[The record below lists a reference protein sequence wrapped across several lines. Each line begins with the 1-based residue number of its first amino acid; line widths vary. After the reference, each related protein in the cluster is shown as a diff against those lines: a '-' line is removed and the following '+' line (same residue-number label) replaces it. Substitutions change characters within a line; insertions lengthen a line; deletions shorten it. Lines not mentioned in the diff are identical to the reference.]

1 MAISPIEFNA
11 TISRTQDFTT
21 IKHNED
27 QKGMINQS
35 NFQTQ
40 MDKETKQHLKQ
51 VRNAN
56 NADKKQ
62 DNTDAKEK
70 GNGQYFGDGGRNR
83 KRNMPP
89 SVGDKVTGKKSGGFD
104 ISI

>member
-1 MAISPIEFNA
+1 MALGPIEFNA
-11 TISRTQDFTT
+11 TISRVQDMTM

-40 MDKETKQHLKQ
+40 MDKETKQQMKQ

-70 GNGQYFGDGGRNR
+70 GNAEYFGDGGRNR
-83 KRNMPP
+83 KRNPDVP
-89 SVGDKVTGKKSGGFD
+89 VQGTINRKESGRFD

>member
-1 MAISPIEFNA
+1 MAIGPIEMTGA
-11 TISRTQDFTT
+11 VTRAQDYTQL
-21 IKHNED
+21 KHNED
-27 QKGMINQS
+27 QKGMVNQS

-40 MDKETKQHLKQ
+40 MEKEMKHHLSQ

-62 DNTDAKEK
+62 DNTDAKNK
-70 GNGQYFGDGGRNR
+70 GNGQYFGDGGKNR
-83 KRNMPP
+83 KKNAESETNRMV
-89 SVGDKVTGKKSGGFD
+89 SKSESRFD